1 MFNFNMNSPAKD
13 NSHRLSSIDDIGLLC
28 VLIII
33 TAIWLFSL
41 LFSWKARF
49 ADEAKLLELETA
61 FHTAPAPAQTP
72 TTAPAPAPIAEDVV
86 ETESRHIRRDKE
98 RVKAK
103 EARALARIKALV
115 TVEAPITIEA
125 LFEREKV
132 VHAQSVLQFRNRV
145 IKNLKIEQDL
155 IKLACLKATI
165 IEICYRRW

>member
-1 MFNFNMNSPAKD
+1 MNSPAKD

-33 TAIWLFSL
+33 TAIWLFSR
-41 LFSWKARF
+41 LFNWKARLD
-49 ADEAKLLELETA
+49 DERKLHTA
-61 FHTAPAPAQTP
+61 FLTAPTQTP
-72 TTAPAPAPIAEDVV
+72 TTAPAPAPIAEVVV
-86 ETESRHIRRDKE
+86 ERLSRPMRRYEE

-115 TVEAPITIEA
+115 TVEAPITMEA

-132 VHAQSVLQFRNRV
+132 VHAQSVLKFRNRV

-155 IKLACLKATI
+155 IELACLKAAI
-165 IEICYRRW
+165 IDICHRKR